1 MEKEDY
7 PMKKL
12 FSLVLVLAM
21 ALSLCM
27 ASASA
32 EDLNIAY
39 MPNYASLWSV
49 VTGVNM
55 GYFADEG
62 LNVKLVEFADGPTI
76 IAAMESGSIDMGY
89 IGPGAHKLCIN
100 GRAKIF
106 MLSQIGNADAV
117 LARKSRGIETYAD
130 LKGKKVGYSS
140 GTSSE
145 MILQYA
151 LEEAG
156 LTMND
161 IQAYEMEVSSLV
173 SAMVSGSIDAC
184 AAWSPSTGTIIASD
198 PDDIFSMCSNVTF
211 ADRSVSPASWIVL
224 SGYYDDFNV
233 SQVHAGAMVVF
244 GDPWYA
250 KQNDRVIKGEFAE
263 NGFEGNNVDFV
274 RGTVGLTLDEGD
286 PDSNFGDFFI
296 VLDDAAKDDMNG
308 KFCAIGRITE
318 GIEILDEISMLKTAA
333 AIKYQ
338 PYVSVR
344 TLKVTV
350 ELKGGVYPTAETSER
365 KNKPGYWD
373 E

>member
-1 MEKEDY
+1 
-7 PMKKL
+7 MKKL
-12 FSLVLVLAM
+12 SALLLALVML
-21 ALSLCM
+21 LSIGI

-55 GYFADEG
+55 GYFEEEG

-117 LARKSRGIETYAD
+117 LARKSRGIENFAD

-156 LTMND
+156 LTMD
-161 IQAYEMEVSSLV
+161 DVQAYEMEVSSLV
-173 SAMVSGSIDAC
+173 SAMVSGTLDAC
-184 AAWSPSTGTIIASD
+184 AAWSPSTATIIASN
-198 PDDIFSMCSNVTF
+198 PDDIYTMCSNVTF

-224 SGYYDDFNV
+224 NGYYTEHEDIVLRFARALYKAMDYGSDPANFE
-233 SQVHAGAMVVF
+233 QVAKWVAEQCGADYETAYAQTGDADWPASAEIIAGAQDGTIEGYYKVQQDAFIASGAV
-244 GDPWYA
+244 
-250 KQNDRVIKGEFAE
+250 E
-263 NGFEGNNVDFV
+263 NEVPVSDY
-274 RGTVGLTLDEGD
+274 
-286 PDSNFGDFFI
+286 
-296 VLDDAAKDDMNG
+296 VLFDVMIEAG
-308 KFCAIGRITE
+308 K
-318 GIEILDEISMLKTAA
+318 
-333 AIKYQ
+333 
-338 PYVSVR
+338 
-344 TLKVTV
+344 
-350 ELKGGVYPTAETSER
+350 
-365 KNKPGYWD
+365 
-373 E
+373 

>member
-1 MEKEDY
+1 
-7 PMKKL
+7 MKKL
-12 FSLVLVLAM
+12 SALILALAM
-21 ALSLCM
+21 MLSLGI
-27 ASASA
+27 ASSSA

-49 VTGVNM
+49 VTGVQM

-89 IGPGAHKLCIN
+89 IGPGAHKLCIA

-156 LTMND
+156 LTMDD

-184 AAWSPSTGTIIASD
+184 AAWSPSTATIIASD
-198 PDDIFSMCSNVTF
+198 PDDIYSMCSNVTF

-224 SGYYDDFNV
+224 SNYAEAHRDIVVRFARALYKAMDYGSDPANFEQVATWVAQQCGTDYDTAYAQTGDAAWPASAEIIAGAQDGTIEGYYKVQQDAFIA
-233 SQVHAGAMVVF
+233 SGAVEAAVPVTDYVMFDVMV
-244 GDPWYA
+244 
-250 KQNDRVIKGEFAE
+250 E
-263 NGFEGNNVDFV
+263 
-274 RGTVGLTLDEGD
+274 
-286 PDSNFGDFFI
+286 
-296 VLDDAAKDDMNG
+296 AA
-308 KFCAIGRITE
+308 
-318 GIEILDEISMLKTAA
+318 
-333 AIKYQ
+333 Q
-338 PYVSVR
+338 
-344 TLKVTV
+344 
-350 ELKGGVYPTAETSER
+350 
-365 KNKPGYWD
+365 
-373 E
+373 

>member
-1 MEKEDY
+1 
-7 PMKKL
+7 MKKL
-12 FSLVLVLAM
+12 FAVILALAM
-21 ALSLCM
+21 MMSLGI
-27 ASASA
+27 ASSSA

-49 VTGVNM
+49 VTGIQM
-55 GYFADEG
+55 GYFAEEG

-89 IGPGAHKLCIN
+89 IGPGAHKLCIA

-184 AAWSPSTGTIIASD
+184 AAWSPSTATIIATD
-198 PDDIFSMCSNVTF
+198 PEDIFSMCSNVTF

-224 SGYYDDFNV
+224 SGYYDAN
-233 SQVHAGAMVVF
+233 
-244 GDPWYA
+244 
-250 KQNDRVIKGEFAE
+250 
-263 NGFEGNNVDFV
+263 
-274 RGTVGLTLDEGD
+274 
-286 PDSNFGDFFI
+286 PDI
-296 VLDDAAKDDMNG
+296 VLRFTRALYKAMDYGSDPANFESVATWVAQQCGTDYDVAYAQTGDAAWPSSAEIISGAQDGTIEGYYKVQQDAFIASGAVENEVPVTDYVLFDIMIEAG
-308 KFCAIGRITE
+308 K
-318 GIEILDEISMLKTAA
+318 
-333 AIKYQ
+333 
-338 PYVSVR
+338 
-344 TLKVTV
+344 
-350 ELKGGVYPTAETSER
+350 
-365 KNKPGYWD
+365 
-373 E
+373 